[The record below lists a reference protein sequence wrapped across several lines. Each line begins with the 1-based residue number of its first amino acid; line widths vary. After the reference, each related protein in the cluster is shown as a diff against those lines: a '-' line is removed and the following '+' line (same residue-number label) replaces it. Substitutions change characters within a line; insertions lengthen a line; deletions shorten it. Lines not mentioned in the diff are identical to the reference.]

1 MDYEN
6 ITLEDE
12 LELERRAK
20 ARAEEAARRVL
31 ENSCAKGVTT
41 ETQVG
46 KGMMNYAYDKFV
58 SSVKDFVEYE
68 LTPKRGVQAAYHD
81 ILMQMNN
88 VYEDKVHLIAV
99 LSLSTISCTLNC
111 IFKKKN
117 EMNDIIAQI
126 GNAIETDT
134 SYQAYVKS
142 QPDNLKEFETGLR
155 KRVNEHFKVYFLKH
169 KCMPEAG
176 FVWNAWDSSARQKL
190 AAKLMECLVKDTN
203 LFEVVQQNHG
213 KGKNSMDRVLP
224 TQLFI
229 DVWNI
234 NESVFMENAFH
245 AIPTILPPL
254 EWKDYNHGGYYS
266 ELSKYFKLLRLHRNK
281 TIFFQTYMNRLKQ
294 ADLAHVLRAINA
306 VQATPWKI
314 NTKVLNVVKTI
325 IKNGG
330 DLAGIPKFQPYDKL
344 PRLEGDYTEEELK
357 EHKKVAV
364 ELIHR
369 ENSRK
374 GKALRCLSMIAIAKE
389 YAPYKRIYFPCNMD
403 FRGRVYPIPSFS
415 FQGDDLTKGL
425 LLLADTPAATDEKAE
440 YWMRVA
446 GCEFYGNDKVS
457 FDDQIQ
463 WTKDNEEAILSV
475 ANDPLGKDKGF
486 WANSDCPIEFLGW
499 CFEYKDMLDYKDKHN
514 DSVIGWSCGI
524 PVAFDG
530 TCSGLQHFSAA
541 LRDEIGGR
549 SVNLIPGDKPRDI
562 YGEVAEKVN
571 VVLRENALNGT
582 SDAYI
587 TNKFGEK
594 TMKWG
599 TKTLAQQWLAFGVNR
614 KVTKRCVMTLAYGA
628 KQFGFKEQILED
640 TLNEVYGT
648 DKGSMFTAGKN
659 ALALYL
665 AKLIWTAAS
674 QTVVKAF
681 AGMEWLQKVSNVIC
695 KEGDVVTWTTPMGL
709 PIQQNYMEMTV
720 KKVKMRFLNVTKNFY
735 VPEVTGNIA
744 KRKQSQGIAPNF
756 IHSMDASHLQL
767 SINMCLDKGIHHFS
781 MIHDSYATS
790 PAQADTLFHTVREAF
805 VKMYEENDVLL
816 NFYEEMKTSVSE
828 EDVDMPKPPKKG
840 RLDIRQVL
848 DSLYVFH

>member
-1 MDYEN
+1 MDYNN

-12 LELERRAK
+12 LELEMRAK
-20 ARAEEAARRVL
+20 KKAEEAARRVL
-31 ENSCAKGVTT
+31 ENRCNNGMAT

-46 KGMMNYAYDKFV
+46 KGILNYAYDKFIGN
-58 SSVKDFVEYE
+58 VKEFVEYE
-68 LTPKRGVQAAYHD
+68 LKPKCGVQAAYHD
-81 ILMQMNN
+81 ILMQMDALYN
-88 VYEDKVHLIAV
+88 DRVHLLAV
-99 LSLSTISCTLNC
+99 LALSTISCTLNC

-126 GNAIETDT
+126 SNAIEIDA
-134 SYQAYVKS
+134 SYNAYVNS
-142 QPDNLKEFETGLR
+142 HPDNLREFETGLK
-155 KRVNEHFKVYFLKH
+155 KRVNEHFKVYFMKH

-176 FVWNAWDSSARQKL
+176 FVWKAWDASARQKL
-190 AAKLMECLVKDTN
+190 AARLMECLVKDTS
-203 LFEVVQQNHG
+203 LFELSQQNHG
-213 KGKNSMDRVLP
+213 KGKQSMDRVLP
-224 TQLFI
+224 TQFFI

-234 NESVFMENAFH
+234 NESIFMQHAFH
-245 AIPTILPPL
+245 AIPTIIPPA
-254 EWKDYNHGGYYS
+254 EWKDYNYGGYYS
-266 ELSKYFKLLRLHRNK
+266 ELKKDFKLLRLHKNK
-281 TIFFQTYMNRLKQ
+281 TIFFTQYLEKLKQ
-294 ADLAHVLRAINA
+294 TDLTGVLRAVNA
-306 VQATPWKI
+306 VQSTPWKI
-314 NTKVLNVVKTI
+314 NTKVLKVVEEI
-325 IKNGG
+325 MHNGG

-357 EHKKVAV
+357 EHKKLAV

-374 GKALRCLSMIAIAKE
+374 GKALRCLSMLAIAKE

-403 FRGRVYPIPSFS
+403 FRGRVYPIPAFS

-475 ANDPLGKDKGF
+475 ADDPLGKDKGF
-486 WANSDCPIEFLGW
+486 WANSDCPVEFLGW
-499 CFEYKDMLDYKDKHN
+499 CFEYKEMLDYKDKHN
-514 DSVIGWSCGI
+514 GSVIGWTCGV

-571 VVLRENALNGT
+571 AMLRENAKNGT
-582 SDAYI
+582 SDALMP
-587 TNKFGEK
+587 NKFGEK

-599 TKTLAQQWLAFGVNR
+599 TRTLAQQWLAFGVNR

-640 TLNEVYGT
+640 TLNDVYET
-648 DKGSMFTAGKN
+648 DKGSMFTASKN
-659 ALALYL
+659 SLALYM
-665 AKLIWTAAS
+665 AKLIWQAAS

-709 PIQQNYMEMTV
+709 PIQQNYMEMEV

-735 VPEVTGNIA
+735 VPEITGNIA
-744 KRKQSQGIAPNF
+744 KKKQTQGIAPNF
-756 IHSMDASHLQL
+756 IHSMDAAHLQL

-805 VKMYEENDVLL
+805 VKMYTENDVLM
-816 NFYEEMKTSVSE
+816 NFYEEMQTSISKE
-828 EDVDMPKPPKKG
+828 CVDMPLPPKKG
-840 RLDIRQVL
+840 NLDINQVL

>member
-6 ITLEDE
+6 ITLKDE
-12 LELERRAK
+12 IELERRAK
-20 ARAEEAARRVL
+20 AKAEEAAQRVL
-31 ENSCAKGVTT
+31 QNRCNNGMAT

-46 KGMMNYAYDKFV
+46 KGMLNYAYDKFIN
-58 SSVKDFVEYE
+58 SVKEFVEYE
-68 LTPKRGVQAAYHD
+68 LKPKCGVQAAYHD
-81 ILMQMNN
+81 ILMQMDSLYN
-88 VYEDKVHLIAV
+88 DRVHLLAV
-99 LSLSTISCTLNC
+99 LALSTISCTLNC

-126 GNAIETDT
+126 ANAIETDA
-134 SYQAYVKS
+134 SYTAYVS
-142 QPDNLKEFETGLR
+142 SHPDNLKEFETGLK
-155 KRVNEHFKVYFLKH
+155 KRVNEHFKLYFMKH

-176 FVWNAWDSSARQKL
+176 FVWKTWDASARQKL
-190 AAKLMECLVKDTN
+190 AARLMECLVKDNN
-203 LFEVVQQNHG
+203 LFELSQQNRG
-213 KGKNSMDRVLP
+213 KGKQSMDRVLP
-224 TQLFI
+224 TQYFI

-234 NESVFMENAFH
+234 NESIFMQHAFH
-245 AIPTILPPL
+245 AIPTIIPPA
-254 EWKDYNHGGYYS
+254 EWKDYNYGGYYS
-266 ELSKYFKLLRLHRNK
+266 ELKKNFKLLRLHKNK
-281 TIFFQTYMNRLKQ
+281 TIFFTQYLEKLKQ
-294 ADLAHVLRAINA
+294 TDLTNVLRAVNA
-306 VQATPWKI
+306 VQSTPWKI
-314 NTKVLNVVKTI
+314 NTRVLKVVEEIV
-325 IKNGG
+325 KNGG

-344 PRLEGDYTEEELK
+344 PRLEGDYTDEELK
-357 EHKKVAV
+357 EHKKLAV
-364 ELIHR
+364 DLIHR

-374 GKALRCLSMIAIAKE
+374 GRALRCLSMLAIAKE

-403 FRGRVYPIPSFS
+403 FRGRVYPIPAFS

-425 LLLADTPAATDEKAE
+425 LLLADTPAATNEKAE

-486 WANSDCPIEFLGW
+486 WANSDCPVEFLGW
-499 CFEYKDMLDYKDKHN
+499 CFEYKDMLSYKGKHN
-514 DSVIGWSCGI
+514 DSVIGWTCGV

-562 YGEVAEKVN
+562 YGEVADKVN
-571 VVLRENALNGT
+571 VVLRENAKNGT

-587 TNKFGEK
+587 INKFGEK

-599 TKTLAQQWLAFGVNR
+599 TRTLAQQWLAYGVNR

-640 TLNEVYGT
+640 TLNDVYGT
-648 DKGSMFTAGKN
+648 DKGSMFTASKN
-659 ALALYL
+659 ALALYM
-665 AKLIWTAAS
+665 AKLIWQAAS

-695 KEGDVVTWTTPMGL
+695 KEGDVVTWTSPMGL
-709 PIQQNYMEMTV
+709 PIQQNYMEIAV

-735 VPEVTGNIA
+735 VPEITGNIA
-744 KRKQSQGIAPNF
+744 KKKQTQGIAPNF
-756 IHSMDASHLQL
+756 IHSMDAAHLQL

-805 VKMYEENDVLL
+805 VKMYTENDVLM
-816 NFYEEMKTSVSE
+816 NFYEEMQTSISKE
-828 EDVDMPKPPKKG
+828 YVDMPVPPTKG
-840 RLDIRQVL
+840 NLDINQVL
-848 DSLYVFH
+848 GSLYVFH

>member
-1 MDYEN
+1 MDYNN

-12 LELERRAK
+12 LELEMRAK
-20 ARAEEAARRVL
+20 KKAEEAARRAL
-31 ENSCAKGVTT
+31 ENRCNNGMAT

-46 KGMMNYAYDKFV
+46 KGILNYAYDKFIGN
-58 SSVKDFVEYE
+58 VKEFVEYE
-68 LTPKRGVQAAYHD
+68 LKPKCGVQAAYHD
-81 ILMQMNN
+81 ILMQMDALYN
-88 VYEDKVHLIAV
+88 DRVHLLAV
-99 LSLSTISCTLNC
+99 LALSTISCTLNC

-126 GNAIETDT
+126 SNAIEIDA
-134 SYQAYVKS
+134 SYNAYVNS
-142 QPDNLKEFETGLR
+142 HPDNLREFETGLK
-155 KRVNEHFKVYFLKH
+155 KRVNEHFKVYFMKH

-176 FVWNAWDSSARQKL
+176 FVWKAWDASARQKL
-190 AAKLMECLVKDTN
+190 AARLMECLVKDTS
-203 LFEVVQQNHG
+203 LFELSQQNHG
-213 KGKNSMDRVLP
+213 KGKQSMDRVLP
-224 TQLFI
+224 TQFFI

-234 NESVFMENAFH
+234 NESIFMQHAFH
-245 AIPTILPPL
+245 AIPTIIPPA
-254 EWKDYNHGGYYS
+254 EWKDYNYGGYYS
-266 ELSKYFKLLRLHRNK
+266 ELKKDFKLLRLHKNK
-281 TIFFQTYMNRLKQ
+281 TIFFTQYLEKLKQ
-294 ADLAHVLRAINA
+294 TDLTGVLRAVNA
-306 VQATPWKI
+306 VQSTPWKI
-314 NTKVLNVVKTI
+314 NTKVLKVVEEI
-325 IKNGG
+325 MHNGG

-357 EHKKVAV
+357 EHKKLAV

-374 GKALRCLSMIAIAKE
+374 GKALRCLSMLAIAKE

-403 FRGRVYPIPSFS
+403 FRGRVYPIPAFS

-475 ANDPLGKDKGF
+475 ADDPLGKDKGF
-486 WANSDCPIEFLGW
+486 WANSDCPVEFLGW
-499 CFEYKDMLDYKDKHN
+499 CFEYKDMLSYKDKHN
-514 DSVIGWSCGI
+514 GSVIGWTCGV

-571 VVLRENALNGT
+571 VMLRENAKSGT
-582 SDAYI
+582 SDAWM

-599 TKTLAQQWLAFGVNR
+599 TRTLAQQWLAYGVNR

-640 TLNEVYGT
+640 TLNDVYGT
-648 DKGSMFTAGKN
+648 DKGSMFTASKN
-659 ALALYL
+659 SLALYM
-665 AKLIWTAAS
+665 AKLIWQAAS

-709 PIQQNYMEMTV
+709 PIQQNYMEMEV

-735 VPEVTGNIA
+735 VPEITGNIA
-744 KRKQSQGIAPNF
+744 KKKQTQGIAPNF
-756 IHSMDASHLQL
+756 IHSMDAAHLQL

-805 VKMYEENDVLL
+805 VKMYTENDVLM
-816 NFYEEMKTSVSE
+816 NFYEEMQTSISKE
-828 EDVDMPKPPKKG
+828 CVDMPLPPKKG
-840 RLDIRQVL
+840 NLDINQVL

>member
-6 ITLEDE
+6 ITLKDE

-20 ARAEEAARRVL
+20 AKAEEAAQRVL
-31 ENSCAKGVTT
+31 ENRCNNGMAT

-46 KGMMNYAYDKFV
+46 KGMLNYAYDKFINN
-58 SSVKDFVEYE
+58 VKEFVEYE
-68 LTPKRGVQAAYHD
+68 LKPKCGVQAAYHD
-81 ILMQMNN
+81 ILMQMDSLYN
-88 VYEDKVHLIAV
+88 DRVHLLAV
-99 LSLSTISCTLNC
+99 LALSTISCTLNC

-126 GNAIETDT
+126 ANAIEIDA
-134 SYQAYVKS
+134 SYTAYVS
-142 QPDNLKEFETGLR
+142 SHPDNLREFETGLK
-155 KRVNEHFKVYFLKH
+155 KRVNEHFKIYFMKH

-176 FVWNAWDSSARQKL
+176 FVWKTWDASARQKL
-190 AAKLMECLVKDTN
+190 AARLMECLVKDNN
-203 LFEVVQQNHG
+203 LFELSQQNRG
-213 KGKNSMDRVLP
+213 KGKQSMDRVLP
-224 TQLFI
+224 TQYFI

-234 NESVFMENAFH
+234 NESIFMQHAFR
-245 AIPTILPPL
+245 AIPTIIPPA
-254 EWKDYNHGGYYS
+254 EWKDYNYGGYYS
-266 ELSKYFKLLRLHRNK
+266 ELKKEFKLLRLHKNK
-281 TIFFQTYMNRLKQ
+281 TIFFTQYLEKLKQ
-294 ADLAHVLRAINA
+294 TDLTGVLRAVNA
-306 VQATPWKI
+306 VQSTPWKI
-314 NTKVLNVVKTI
+314 NTKVLKVVEEI

-344 PRLEGDYTEEELK
+344 PRLEGDYTDEELK
-357 EHKKVAV
+357 EHKKLAV
-364 ELIHR
+364 DLIHR

-374 GKALRCLSMIAIAKE
+374 GRALRCLSMLAIAKE

-403 FRGRVYPIPSFS
+403 FRGRVYPIPAFS

-486 WANSDCPIEFLGW
+486 WVNSDCPVEFLGW
-499 CFEYKDMLDYKDKHN
+499 CFEYKDMLSYKDKHN
-514 DSVIGWSCGI
+514 GSVIGWTCGV

-571 VVLRENALNGT
+571 VVLRENAVNGT
-582 SDAYI
+582 SDTYI

-599 TKTLAQQWLAFGVNR
+599 TKTLAQQWLAYGVNR

-640 TLNEVYGT
+640 TLNDVYGT
-648 DKGSMFTAGKN
+648 DKGSMFTASKN
-659 ALALYL
+659 ALALYM
-665 AKLIWTAAS
+665 AKLIWQAAS

-695 KEGDVVTWTTPMGL
+695 KEGDVVTWTSPMGL
-709 PIQQNYMEMTV
+709 PIQQNYMEIEV

-735 VPEVTGNIA
+735 VPEITGNIA
-744 KRKQSQGIAPNF
+744 KKKQTQGIAPNF
-756 IHSMDASHLQL
+756 IHSMDAAHLQL

-805 VKMYEENDVLL
+805 VKMYEENDVLM
-816 NFYEEMKTSVSE
+816 NFYEEMQTSISKE
-828 EDVDMPKPPKKG
+828 SVDMPLPPKKG
-840 RLDIRQVL
+840 NLDINQVL

>member
-6 ITLEDE
+6 ITLKDE
-12 LELERRAK
+12 LELEMRAK
-20 ARAEEAARRVL
+20 KKAEEAAQRVL
-31 ENSCAKGVTT
+31 QNSCSNGRAT

-46 KGMMNYAYDKFV
+46 KGMLNYAYDKFIGN
-58 SSVKDFVEYE
+58 VKEFVEYE
-68 LTPKRGVQAAYHD
+68 LKPKCGVQAAYHD
-81 ILMQMNN
+81 ILMQMDALYN
-88 VYEDKVHLIAV
+88 DRVHLLAV
-99 LSLSTISCTLNC
+99 LALSTISCTLNC

-126 GNAIETDT
+126 SNAIEIDA
-134 SYQAYVKS
+134 SYNAYVNS
-142 QPDNLKEFETGLR
+142 HPDNLREFETGLK
-155 KRVNEHFKVYFLKH
+155 KRVNEHFKVYFMKH
-169 KCMPEAG
+169 KCMPEAW
-176 FVWNAWDSSARQKL
+176 FVWKSWTLSARQKL
-190 AAKLMECLVKDTN
+190 AARLMECLVKDTN
-203 LFEVVQQNHG
+203 LFELSQQNHG
-213 KGKNSMDRVLP
+213 KGKQSMDRVLP
-224 TQLFI
+224 TQFFI

-234 NESVFMENAFH
+234 NESVFMQHAFH
-245 AIPTILPPL
+245 AIPTIIPPA
-254 EWKDYNHGGYYS
+254 EWKDYNYGGYYS
-266 ELSKYFKLLRLHRNK
+266 ELKKDFKLLRLHKNK
-281 TIFFQTYMNRLKQ
+281 TIFFTQYLKKLKQ
-294 ADLAHVLRAINA
+294 TDLTDVLRAVNA
-306 VQATPWKI
+306 VQSTPWKI
-314 NTKVLNVVKTI
+314 NTKVLAVVEEI
-325 IKNGG
+325 MNNGG

-357 EHKKVAV
+357 EHKKLAV
-364 ELIHR
+364 DLIHR
-369 ENSRK
+369 ENARK
-374 GKALRCLSMIAIAKE
+374 GRALRCLSMLAIAKE

-403 FRGRVYPIPSFS
+403 FRGRVYPIPAFS

-475 ANDPLGKDKGF
+475 AADPLGKDKGF
-486 WANSDCPIEFLGW
+486 WANSDCPVEFLGW
-499 CFEYKDMLDYKDKHN
+499 CFEYKEMLAYKDKHN
-514 DSVIGWSCGI
+514 DSVVGWACGV

-562 YGEVAEKVN
+562 YGEVADKVN
-571 VVLRENALNGT
+571 VMLRENAKSGT
-582 SDAYI
+582 SDAWM

-599 TKTLAQQWLAFGVNR
+599 TRTLAQQWLAYGVNR

-640 TLNEVYGT
+640 TLNDVYGT
-648 DKGSMFTAGKN
+648 DKGSMFTASKN
-659 ALALYL
+659 SLALYM
-665 AKLIWTAAS
+665 AKLIWQAAS

-681 AGMEWLQKVSNVIC
+681 IGMKWLQDISAIVC
-695 KEGDVVTWTTPMGL
+695 KTGDVVTWNTPMGL
-709 PIQQNYMEMTV
+709 PIQQNYMETHV
-720 KKVKMRFLNVTKNFY
+720 KKVKMRFLNLTKNFY
-735 VPEVTGNIA
+735 VPEETGNVA
-744 KRKQSQGIAPNF
+744 KKKQTQGIAPNF
-756 IHSMDASHLQL
+756 IHSMDAAHLQL

-805 VKMYEENDVLL
+805 VKMYTENDVLM
-816 NFYEEMKTSVSE
+816 NFYEEMQTSISKE
-828 EDVDMPKPPKKG
+828 CVDMPLPPKKG
-840 RLDIRQVL
+840 NLDINQVL

>member
-1 MDYEN
+1 MDYNN

-12 LELERRAK
+12 LELEMCAK
-20 ARAEEAARRVL
+20 KKAEEAARRVL
-31 ENSCAKGVTT
+31 ENRCNNGMAT

-46 KGMMNYAYDKFV
+46 KGMLNYAYDKFIGN
-58 SSVKDFVEYE
+58 VKEFVEYE
-68 LTPKRGVQAAYHD
+68 LKPKCGVQAAYHD
-81 ILMQMNN
+81 ILMQMDALYN
-88 VYEDKVHLIAV
+88 DRVHLLAV
-99 LSLSTISCTLNC
+99 LALSTISCTLNC

-126 GNAIETDT
+126 SNAIEIDA
-134 SYQAYVKS
+134 SYNAYVNS
-142 QPDNLKEFETGLR
+142 HPDNLREFETGLK
-155 KRVNEHFKVYFLKH
+155 KRVNEHFKVYFMKH

-176 FVWNAWDSSARQKL
+176 FVWKAWDASARQKL
-190 AAKLMECLVKDTN
+190 AARLMECLVKDTN
-203 LFEVVQQNHG
+203 LFELSQQNHG
-213 KGKNSMDRVLP
+213 KGKQSMDRVLP
-224 TQLFI
+224 TQFFI

-234 NESVFMENAFH
+234 NESVFMQHAFH
-245 AIPTILPPL
+245 AIPTIIPPA
-254 EWKDYNHGGYYS
+254 EWKDYNYGGYYS
-266 ELSKYFKLLRLHRNK
+266 ELKKDFKLLRLHKNK
-281 TIFFQTYMNRLKQ
+281 TIFFTQYLEKLKQ
-294 ADLAHVLRAINA
+294 TDLTGVLRAVNA
-306 VQATPWKI
+306 VQSTPWKI
-314 NTKVLNVVKTI
+314 NTKVLAVVEEI
-325 IKNGG
+325 MNNGG

-357 EHKKVAV
+357 EHKKLAV

-403 FRGRVYPIPSFS
+403 FRGRVYPIPAFS

-475 ANDPLGKDKGF
+475 AADPLGKDKGF
-486 WANSDCPIEFLGW
+486 WTNSDCPVEFLGW
-499 CFEYKDMLDYKDKHN
+499 CFEYKEMLDYKDKHN
-514 DSVIGWSCGI
+514 GSVIGWTCGV

-571 VVLRENALNGT
+571 VVLRENAVNGT
-582 SDAYI
+582 SDAWI

-599 TKTLAQQWLAFGVNR
+599 TKTLAQQWLSYGVNR

-640 TLNEVYGT
+640 TLNNVYGT
-648 DKGSMFTAGKN
+648 DKGSMFTASKN
-659 ALALYL
+659 ALALYM
-665 AKLIWTAAS
+665 AKLIWQAAS

-681 AGMEWLQKVSNVIC
+681 AGMEWLQKISNVIC

-709 PIQQNYMEMTV
+709 PIQQNYMEMEV

-735 VPEVTGNIA
+735 VPEITGNIA
-744 KRKQSQGIAPNF
+744 KKKQTQGIAPNF
-756 IHSMDASHLQL
+756 IHSMDAAHLQL

-805 VKMYEENDVLL
+805 VKMYTENDVLM
-816 NFYEEMKTSVSE
+816 NFYEEMQTSISKE
-828 EDVDMPKPPKKG
+828 CVDMPVPPTKG
-840 RLDIRQVL
+840 NLDINQVL

>member
-1 MDYEN
+1 MDYNN

-12 LELERRAK
+12 LELEMRAK
-20 ARAEEAARRVL
+20 KKAEEAARRVL
-31 ENSCAKGVTT
+31 ENRCNNGMAT

-46 KGMMNYAYDKFV
+46 KGILNYAYDKFIGN
-58 SSVKDFVEYE
+58 VKEFVEYE
-68 LTPKRGVQAAYHD
+68 LKPKCGVQAAYHD
-81 ILMQMNN
+81 ILMQMDALYN
-88 VYEDKVHLIAV
+88 DRVHLLAV
-99 LSLSTISCTLNC
+99 LALSTISCTLNC

-126 GNAIETDT
+126 SNAIEIDA
-134 SYQAYVKS
+134 SYNAYVNS
-142 QPDNLKEFETGLR
+142 HPDNLREFETGLK
-155 KRVNEHFKVYFLKH
+155 KRVNEHFKVYFMKH

-176 FVWNAWDSSARQKL
+176 FVWKAWDASARQKL
-190 AAKLMECLVKDTN
+190 AARLMECLVKDTS
-203 LFEVVQQNHG
+203 LFELSQQNHG
-213 KGKNSMDRVLP
+213 KGTQSMDRVLP
-224 TQLFI
+224 TQFFI

-234 NESVFMENAFH
+234 NESIFMQHAFH
-245 AIPTILPPL
+245 AIPTIIPPA
-254 EWKDYNHGGYYS
+254 EWKDYNYGGYYS
-266 ELSKYFKLLRLHRNK
+266 ELKKDFKLLRLHKNK
-281 TIFFQTYMNRLKQ
+281 TIFFTQYLEKLKQ
-294 ADLAHVLRAINA
+294 TDLTGVLRAVNA
-306 VQATPWKI
+306 VQSTPWKI
-314 NTKVLNVVKTI
+314 NTKVLKVVEEI
-325 IKNGG
+325 MHNGG

-357 EHKKVAV
+357 EHKKLAV

-374 GKALRCLSMIAIAKE
+374 GKALRCLSMLAIAKE

-403 FRGRVYPIPSFS
+403 FRGRVYPIPAFS

-475 ANDPLGKDKGF
+475 ADDPLGKDKGF
-486 WANSDCPIEFLGW
+486 WANSDCPVEFLGW
-499 CFEYKDMLDYKDKHN
+499 CFEYKEMLDYKDKHN
-514 DSVIGWSCGI
+514 DSVIGWTCGV

-571 VVLRENALNGT
+571 AMLRENAKNGT
-582 SDAYI
+582 SDALMP
-587 TNKFGEK
+587 NKFGEK

-599 TKTLAQQWLAFGVNR
+599 TRTLAQQWLAFGVNR

-640 TLNEVYGT
+640 TLNDVYGT
-648 DKGSMFTAGKN
+648 DKGSMFTASKN
-659 ALALYL
+659 SLALYM
-665 AKLIWTAAS
+665 AKLIWQAAS

-709 PIQQNYMEMTV
+709 PIQQNYMEMEV

-735 VPEVTGNIA
+735 VPEITGNIA
-744 KRKQSQGIAPNF
+744 KKKQTQGIAPNF
-756 IHSMDASHLQL
+756 IHSMDAAHLQL

-805 VKMYEENDVLL
+805 VKMYTENDVLM
-816 NFYEEMKTSVSE
+816 NFYEEMQTSISKE
-828 EDVDMPKPPKKG
+828 CVDMPLPPKKG
-840 RLDIRQVL
+840 NLDINQVL